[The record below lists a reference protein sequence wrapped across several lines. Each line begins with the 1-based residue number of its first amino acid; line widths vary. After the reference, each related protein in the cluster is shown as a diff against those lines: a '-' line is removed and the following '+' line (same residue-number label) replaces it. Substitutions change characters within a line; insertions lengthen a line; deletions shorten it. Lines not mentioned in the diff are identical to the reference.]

1 MNINSN
7 GVVMNFINKYYAL
20 KLYSELGISS
30 HIEALDV
37 YDAEAFELIY
47 LSIKKAEREMAKKA
61 RR

>member
-1 MNINSN
+1 
-7 GVVMNFINKYYAL
+7 MNFINKYYAL

-47 LSIKKAEREMAKKA
+47 LSIKKAERELAKKA